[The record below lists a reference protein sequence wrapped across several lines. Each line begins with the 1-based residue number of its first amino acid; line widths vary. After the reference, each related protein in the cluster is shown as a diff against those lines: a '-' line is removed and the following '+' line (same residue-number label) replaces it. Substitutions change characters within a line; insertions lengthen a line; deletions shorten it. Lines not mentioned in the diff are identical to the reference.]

1 MVHQEGSIK
10 IVFFL
15 QHLGLQVGRPVSSL
29 NPQSFFGTH
38 QFGFAILL
46 MNMHIYIYVYIY
58 CIYIYIHI
66 PGKKNATRLFGTA
79 DCLVSRSLERFW
91 ILLFHPHFGHPSLW
105 LRHCKTRLRLLLRQ
119 LLARHGQERHMLK
132 IASSD
137 SKYLDD
143 TPQPELHLNLGGIF
157 MEIICPW
164 AQDKLI
170 PD

>member
-1 MVHQEGSIK
+1 MFHYKPST
-10 IVFFL
+10 
-15 QHLGLQVGRPVSSL
+15 LGYDYFWKHP
-29 NPQSFFGTH
+29 
-38 QFGFAILL
+38 
-46 MNMHIYIYVYIY
+46 
-58 CIYIYIHI
+58 YIYIHI
-66 PGKKNATRLFGTA
+66 PGKKKATRLFGTA

-91 ILLFHPHFGHPSLW
+91 ILLFQPHFGHPSLW
-105 LRHCKTRLRLLLRQ
+105 LRHCTTRLRLLLRQ